1 MLLPS
6 AKDLTICFAHSA
18 YQVKAAFD
26 AMGTGVSGFEVKTF
40 DEFAARIS
48 EADVVVVSGF
58 WKNEL
63 LERAPRLKFIQ
74 SISAGVNQYDPAAL
88 TKHGVRLASAQG
100 VNMNAVS
107 DHAMSLVLAMSRR
120 LPEARD
126 NQAKKFWRP
135 MISDL
140 TEREDELAG
149 KTMLIVGLGRI
160 GNRLAKL
167 AKAFDMNVIGT
178 RRTHVTDK
186 GHADEVHAFDKLPGL
201 LPRADYVVLTCPLTP
216 ETTNLVDAQALS
228 LLKPSSYLV
237 NTARGAC
244 VDEAALATALADCA
258 IAGAAIDTTVEEP
271 LAAASPLWTLP
282 NAFIT
287 PHTGGETRRYEFNV
301 ATILKANLEKL
312 WAGDSDL
319 VNRIV

>member
-6 AKDLTICFAHSA
+6 AKDLRICFAHSA

-26 AMGTGVSGFEVKTF
+26 GMGAGAGSFEVKTF
-40 DEFAARIS
+40 DEFASRIG

-58 WKNEL
+58 WRNEL
-63 LERAPRLKFIQ
+63 LEQAPRLKFIQ

-88 TKHGVRLASAQG
+88 KAHGVRLASAQG

-126 NQAKKFWRP
+126 NQAKRFWRP

-160 GNRLAKL
+160 GTRLAKL
-167 AKAFDMNVIGT
+167 AKAFDMEVIGT
-178 RRTHVTDK
+178 RRTQVTER
-186 GHADEVHAFDKLPGL
+186 GHADEVHAFDKLADL

-216 ETTNLVDAQALS
+216 ETTNLIDAQALA
-228 LLKPSSYLV
+228 LLQPSSYLI

-244 VDEAALATALADCA
+244 VDEAALAKALADGA

-271 LAAASPLWTLP
+271 LAATSPLWSLP

-287 PHTGGETRRYEFNV
+287 PHTGGETRRYEQNV
-301 ATILKANLEKL
+301 AAILKANLEKL
-312 WAGDSDL
+312 WAGDEDL